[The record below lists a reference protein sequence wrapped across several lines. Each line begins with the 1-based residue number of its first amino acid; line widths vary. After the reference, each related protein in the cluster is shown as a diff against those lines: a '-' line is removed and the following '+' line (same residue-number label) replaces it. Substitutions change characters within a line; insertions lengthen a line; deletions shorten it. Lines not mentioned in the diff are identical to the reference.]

1 VTAGRA
7 APGAVERDPGRVEA
21 MFSAIARRYDLVNR
35 LMTMGLDRRWR
46 RLAAAEAHPQPG
58 ERVLDVCC
66 GTGDLA
72 LALAQRCPSC
82 AVVGLDFSEAMLDLA
97 RRKTAARAPGTG
109 NVSYVRG
116 DVLGMPFADDTFAA
130 VTVAFGVRNV
140 PDVRAAFA
148 EMARVTRR
156 EGRVVCLEATRPR
169 GRLGR
174 RVHALWLGTI
184 VPRLGR
190 VVSGNAAAYSYLPAS
205 TRDFPDADGLGAV
218 MAAAGLCRVRY
229 RRFVFGIV
237 ALHVGEAA
245 GSEASAGRDDTE
257 GQAR

>member
-1 VTAGRA
+1 MTAGRA

-35 LMTMGLDRRWR
+35 LMTMGLDLHWR

-66 GTGDLA
+66 GTGDLT
-72 LALAQRCPSC
+72 LALAKRCPSC
-82 AVVGLDFSEAMLDLA
+82 GVVGLDFSETMLGLA
-97 RRKTAARAPGTG
+97 RRKTAARTTGAG

-116 DVLGMPFADDTFAA
+116 DVLDMPFADDTFAA

-148 EMARVTRR
+148 EMARVTRS
-156 EGRVVCLEATRPR
+156 GGHVVCLEATRPR
-169 GRLGR
+169 GPLGR

-190 VVSGNAAAYSYLPAS
+190 VVSGDGAAYSYLPAS
-205 TRDFPDADGLGAV
+205 TRDFPDVDGLGAV
-218 MAAAGLCRVRY
+218 MAAAGLRRVRY
-229 RRFVFGIV
+229 RGFVFGIV
-237 ALHVGEAA
+237 ALHVGEVS
-245 GSEASAGRDDTE
+245 GSEAPAERDDTE
-257 GQAR
+257 GQAQ